1 MQNTLKALT
10 VGTAIALASVPAFA
24 QDSFVGLTWGETSN
38 NMDRSGSLQRN
49 PLSNSMDSTIKND
62 STWGLRGGVQNDTGR
77 MYVTYEYASDTG
89 RGYKLRQQNL
99 LGSYDLFLPITD
111 STRLFGGVSAGLVKL
126 TQDSPGYR
134 RDSDIGVAG
143 GLQAGLVH
151 QFDAPV
157 SLEGGYRYMRTNADV
172 RVNSYDRSVR
182 GSADLKSSE
191 QFYLG
196 LNYHF

>member
-1 MQNTLKALT
+1 MKNSLKTLA
-10 VGTAIALASVPAFA
+10 VGTALAFASVPVLA
-24 QDSFVGLTWGETSN
+24 QDTFVGLTWGETSN

-62 STWGLRGGVQNDTGR
+62 STWGLRGGVQDDTGR
-77 MYVTYEYASDTG
+77 MYVTYEYVSDTG

-111 STRLFGGVSAGLVKL
+111 NTRLFGGVSAGLVKL

-143 GLQAGLVH
+143 GLQAGILH

-157 SLEGGYRYMRTNADV
+157 SLEAGYRYMRTTADV
-172 RVNSYDRSVR
+172 SVNSNNGAVR

-191 QFYLG
+191 QLYLG

>member
-1 MQNTLKALT
+1 MKNSLKALV
-10 VGTAIALASVPAFA
+10 VGTALAFASVPVLA
-24 QDSFVGLTWGETSN
+24 QDTFVGLTWGETSN

-62 STWGLRGGVQNDTGR
+62 STWGLRGGVQDDTGR
-77 MYVTYEYASDTG
+77 MYVTYEYVSDTG

-99 LGSYDLFLPITD
+99 LGSYDLFLPIAD
-111 STRLFGGVSAGLVKL
+111 NTRLFGGVSAGLVKL

-143 GLQAGLVH
+143 GLQAGILH

-157 SLEGGYRYMRTNADV
+157 SLEAGYRYMRTTADV
-172 RVNSYDRSVR
+172 SVNSNNGAVR

-191 QFYLG
+191 QLYLG